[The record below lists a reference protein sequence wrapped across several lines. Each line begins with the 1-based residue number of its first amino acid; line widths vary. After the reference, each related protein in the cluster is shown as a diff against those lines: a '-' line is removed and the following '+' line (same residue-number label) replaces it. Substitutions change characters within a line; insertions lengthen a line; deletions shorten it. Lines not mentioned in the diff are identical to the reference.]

1 MVTVITD
8 KLKNQSLEDLP
19 SDEPEIN
26 ALQLRAISSR
36 NNHVSECP
44 LAHCLRRDVRQIFG
58 HSRTRSYP
66 SHRPGRTYCNNCSV
80 TDSSAMHS
88 TTQPPANKKLCS
100 SLSLPGSTEVQ
111 SLWAPRASAVWQPVE
126 NCVKK
131 PRSVSCPD
139 DKFKLAELLWINNE
153 VESIST
159 PPASPTPRPASADAT
174 FGEKHLFM
182 KNESPKSDPTGSKI
196 NENRDLNFNWKP
208 NLSGLHRSRSQP
220 CFDRRKSGV
229 KRRIEDDFD
238 SHRPALD
245 LEKMEETSYFR
256 CQNRKKGLRIPKY
269 MNKKCSRELTS
280 YFAESENFTLKPITS
295 SPLYASVS
303 SVMITPTSSPTKQ
316 LDSEIEIIEDLKG
329 QNKLSDL
336 QNDGLHNLNPKAQDE
351 GIFPIDF
358 NSDLDLNSI
367 EDDLFLEE
375 M

>member
-1 MVTVITD
+1 
-8 KLKNQSLEDLP
+8 
-19 SDEPEIN
+19 
-26 ALQLRAISSR
+26 
-36 NNHVSECP
+36 
-44 LAHCLRRDVRQIFG
+44 
-58 HSRTRSYP
+58 
-66 SHRPGRTYCNNCSV
+66 
-80 TDSSAMHS
+80 MHS

-126 NCVKK
+126 NCGKK

-174 FGEKHLFM
+174 LGEKHLFM

-245 LEKMEETSYFR
+245 LEKMEE
-256 CQNRKKGLRIPKY
+256 
-269 MNKKCSRELTS
+269 
-280 YFAESENFTLKPITS
+280 
-295 SPLYASVS
+295 VS
-303 SVMITPTSSPTKQ
+303 I
-316 LDSEIEIIEDLKG
+316 LD
-329 QNKLSDL
+329 
-336 QNDGLHNLNPKAQDE
+336 
-351 GIFPIDF
+351 
-358 NSDLDLNSI
+358 
-367 EDDLFLEE
+367 
-375 M
+375 